1 MKNNII
7 IFVFSILCCFMLSCE
22 KDYNNWEV
30 EPGGDKLFR
39 SLIFEVSKL
48 QSTAVEL
55 KFTKSISATKYV
67 FEFSK
72 DNLEF
77 KQIVKTVELSA
88 GKLVPFAP
96 SNNPTKVEYR
106 EIFADLDG
114 TTGYSVRMKSIDE
127 TTGMESGYSQIYFE
141 TPAEQ
146 IFTNYLPTT
155 NTVKL
160 KWTVSPRVT
169 NVVLYTS
176 EMQLIKDVPLST
188 EQKASGELTFNN
200 LTIGTKYIAK
210 IFNETNNRGTLNV
223 STTGISNSTLYKVL
237 ETDNATSIS
246 TVLNDLVLGGA
257 TNLTVEFEVG
267 KTYAIGGEIVV
278 PTGVNNI
285 AFTGSTGASGELPI
299 LSNAR
304 FNVKTQ
310 VRDIIIQYL
319 ATTSGGNFFI
329 DLGTKTVNNIYIEG
343 CNVSNINS
351 VVRASGTTVIK
362 DIYVNNSWI
371 SNTGGWGM
379 FNFGG
384 TTTVG
389 SLNVSNCTLTEIS
402 TRFGDIRIATKV
414 NFSNITCVNITTAMG
429 HLWLFDN
436 AKPSQVS
443 IQNLIIGGPNGGA
456 KINDTNGTYSNIPI
470 SYAGSY
476 KTNDLIVDVRPFNS
490 IAVVPLNIYGLF
502 VDPANKNFHIKEG
515 IGFAGTGVAGDKRWF
530 N

>member
-1 MKNNII
+1 MG
-7 IFVFSILCCFMLSCE
+7 SCE

-30 EPGGDKLFR
+30 ESGHDRLFR

-48 QSTAVEL
+48 QSTSVEL

-77 KQIVKTVELSA
+77 KEIVKTVELSA
-88 GKLVPFAP
+88 SSLVPFAP
-96 SNNPTKVEYR
+96 SSNLTKVEYR
-106 EIFADLDG
+106 EMFTDLDG
-114 TTGYSVRMKSIDE
+114 TTGYSVRMKSVDE

-141 TPAEQ
+141 TPPEQ

-155 NTVKL
+155 NSIKL
-160 KWTVSPRVT
+160 QWTVTPRVT
-169 NVVLYTS
+169 NIVLYNAD
-176 EMQLIKDVPLST
+176 MQLIKDVTLTDGQKTLGEITFDNLS
-188 EQKASGELTFNN
+188 
-200 LTIGTKYIAK
+200 IGTKYIAK
-210 IFNETNNRGTLNV
+210 IFNGTNNRGTLNMT
-223 STTGISNSTLYKVL
+223 TTGFAGSTVYKVL
-237 ETDNATSIS
+237 LTDTATTIN
-246 TVLNDLVLGGA
+246 TALTNLVTGGA
-257 TNLTVEFEVG
+257 TDITVEFEVG
-267 KTYAIGGEIVV
+267 KTYAIGGEILV

-285 AFTGSTGASGELPI
+285 AFTGSTGPNGELPI

-310 VRDIIIQYL
+310 VKDIIIQYL
-319 ATTSGGNFFI
+319 STTSSGNFFI
-329 DLGTKTVNNIYIEG
+329 DLAAKTVNNINVEG
-343 CNVSNINS
+343 CNISNINS
-351 VVRASGTTVIK
+351 IVRVSGAAVIK
-362 DIYVNNSWI
+362 DINVNNTWI
-371 SNTGGWGM
+371 SNTGGYGV
-379 FNFGG
+379 FNVGAGG
-384 TTTVG
+384 VVNSINAT
-389 SLNVSNCTLTEIS
+389 NCTLTEIS
-402 TRFGDIRIATKV
+402 TRFADVRIATKV
-414 NFSNITCVNITTAMG
+414 NFKNITCVNITTAMG

-476 KTNDLIVDVRPFNS
+476 KTNDLIVDVRPFNA

-515 IGFAGTGVAGDKRWF
+515 VGFAGTGVAGDKRWF